1 MDGQSLNLTEERIHQ
16 LRQIF
21 PDVFS
26 EGKIDFNRLRAALG
40 ENVLFPGEHYELSWA
55 GKADAR
61 REVQRQT
68 TATLIP
74 DVEGSVD
81 FDNAQNVFIEGEN
94 LEVLRVLQKSYFGK
108 VKMIYI
114 DPPYN
119 TGNDSFVYPDDFAE
133 RQEDYLKRT
142 GAKDEAGFLN
152 KQDLWKKNS
161 KENGQFHSVWLSM
174 MYPRLYLA
182 RNLMREDGVIFVSID
197 DNEVANLR
205 LLMDEVFGEEN
216 FIAQIIIQSNKRG
229 QTYKEISK
237 THEYLLL
244 YSKGDEYTLFELEKM
259 ENSLPY
265 EDAKGKFDLWELRNR
280 NPKFGRHNRPNLY
293 YPIYVAPETF
303 DTKGYSKISLTQT
316 SEYCEETFPLN
327 SEGKESCWRWGKDK
341 VLKSDLTSENPDLV
355 AKKTREG
362 KWNIYEKARKATTKA
377 KSLWDETG
385 VISEQGTMELGQFGL
400 ADFFD
405 HPKPK
410 GLISK
415 CVKIATEEHDLIL
428 DFFAGS
434 ATTAQAVLELN
445 AEDGGNRRFILVQ
458 MPEPLEEN
466 SEAWKAGYRSIADI
480 GRARVRKVIERLQGQ
495 AAEKA
500 KTPEIFEASEK
511 AARQVLGFQSYRLQ
525 YSNFKVWRNDL
536 EGKDAILNQLQI
548 FQEPLSE
555 YRGKHSALLTEL
567 VLKAGFPLTVDVT
580 ETAVDGCP
588 VFDVDG
594 GRMWVA
600 LERVTPAV
608 FQTAAEARPTV
619 FVTLSGLFAGGNAD
633 ETMSNANLQL
643 KDAGVDFKVI

>member
-1 MDGQSLNLTEERIHQ
+1 MDGQSLNVTEERIRQ

-26 EGKIDFNRLRAALG
+26 EDKIDFNRLRAVLG

-68 TATLIP
+68 TTTLIP
-74 DVEGSVD
+74 DPEGSVD
-81 FDNAQNVFIEGEN
+81 FDNAQNIFIEGEN

-108 VKMIYI
+108 VKMICI

-142 GAKDEAGFLN
+142 GAKDEEGFLN

-161 KENGQFHSVWLSM
+161 KENGQFHSAWLSM

-197 DNEVANLR
+197 DNEAANLR

-216 FIAQIIIQSNKRG
+216 FVAQLVWQKKTGAGAKTKTYITLHEYIFCYARNLETLGEIEIPFSDKSKQMYSKKDEHFEKLGPYATWPLDTTSMDTRENLRFPIIHEGIEIWPRKQWLWSKERVMKAQKENKLVFNFNQKEGTYSVRFKGYLFDEDGNEKRG
-229 QTYKEISK
+229 KPLSMLIGPYTQEGTKDFEEMFNRDIFPFPK
-237 THEYLLL
+237 PVRLLKQL
-244 YSKGDEYTLFELEKM
+244 L
-259 ENSLPY
+259 
-265 EDAKGKFDLWELRNR
+265 
-280 NPKFGRHNRPNLY
+280 NLY
-293 YPIYVAPETF
+293 LGS
-303 DTKGYSKISLTQT
+303 KYSDDDI
-316 SEYCEETFPLN
+316 
-327 SEGKESCWRWGKDK
+327 
-341 VLKSDLTSENPDLV
+341 V
-355 AKKTREG
+355 
-362 KWNIYEKARKATTKA
+362 
-377 KSLWDETG
+377 
-385 VISEQGTMELGQFGL
+385 
-400 ADFFD
+400 
-405 HPKPK
+405 
-410 GLISK
+410 
-415 CVKIATEEHDLIL
+415 L

-434 ATTAQAVLELN
+434 STTAQAVMELN

-480 GRARVRKVIERLQGQ
+480 GRARIRKVIERLRSQ

-500 KTPEIFEASEK
+500 KTPGLFEASEN
-511 AARQVLGFQSYRLQ
+511 AAGQVLGFQSYRLQ
-525 YSNFKVWRNDL
+525 YSNFKLWRNDL
-536 EGKDAILNQLQI
+536 EGKEAILNQLQI

-567 VLKAGFPLTVDVT
+567 ILKAGFPLTVKVT
-580 ETAVDGCP
+580 EKDVDGCS
-588 VFDVDG
+588 VFDVDN
-594 GRMWVA
+594 GRMWAA
-600 LERVTPAV
+600 LDKVTPNL
-608 FQTAAEARPTV
+608 FQVAAEARPSV
-619 FVTLSGLFAGGNAD
+619 FVTLSGFFTGASAD
-633 ETMSNANLQL
+633 ETMANANLQL